1 MSPHGPTRGRVPP
14 SPPAWGT
21 RRPKWPTQASQG
33 ESSARRGRSWRDSQ
47 CWLPGLAWVSP
58 CNSLPR
64 GPGLS
69 IAGGSVGNG
78 RHADMDSRPAAAWS
92 PGGGGRAVGA
102 EQAFSPLYPSR
113 AGWDCPLPV
122 AMSWSSR
129 APPDPALLRNS
140 ARKVLLFGIL
150 SRTCIQPAR
159 PASHTSPGSEQWP
172 DSPGV
177 PTPGSGLPFSG
188 GGSCVSTIPLDL
200 AGLPTGPRL
209 PGPTF
214 RGHQVSLA
222 GLASPSRIAAA
233 WVGGQW
239 PGWAVPR

>member
-1 MSPHGPTRGRVPP
+1 MGPPGAG
-14 SPPAWGT
+14 SPPPHQPGAHGGLSG
-21 RRPKWPTQASQG
+21 RPKPLRGSLLLVGAGPGETPSAGFRVWPGSVPVIAS
-33 ESSARRGRSWRDSQ
+33 
-47 CWLPGLAWVSP
+47 PGDLVSP
-58 CNSLPR
+58 LQEAAWETADMLIWTPAPLQPGPR
-64 GPGLS
+64 GE
-69 IAGGSVGNG
+69 
-78 RHADMDSRPAAAWS
+78 
-92 PGGGGRAVGA
+92 GRAVGA

-209 PGPTF
+209 PGPAF